1 MPEIPVWSL
10 VALSHTGKTT
20 FLERLI
26 PALGELGL
34 SVGVVKHDAH
44 GFQMDY
50 PGKDSNR
57 LTQAGAA
64 VTAVVSPARAAF
76 LENRPLSPE
85 EAVGRI
91 RGVDLILTE
100 GFKTGPW
107 PKLALCRAGSAP
119 AVPLERCAALVTD
132 APPEDCPVPVFPIQD
147 PMPLARWLARQRKE
161 RE

>member
-1 MPEIPVWSL
+1 MDV
-10 VALSHTGKTT
+10 
-20 FLERLI
+20 FLDTCI
-26 PALGELGL
+26 
-34 SVGVVKHDAH
+34 ST
-44 GFQMDY
+44 
-50 PGKDSNR
+50 
-57 LTQAGAA
+57 LTQGLIYALLSCGIYITYKILDFPDLTVDGSFPLGAA